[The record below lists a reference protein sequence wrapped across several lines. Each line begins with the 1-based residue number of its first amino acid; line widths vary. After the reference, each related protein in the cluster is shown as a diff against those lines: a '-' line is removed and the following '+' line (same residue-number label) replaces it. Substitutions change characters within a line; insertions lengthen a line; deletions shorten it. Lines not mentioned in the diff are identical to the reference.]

1 MLVSMVPIIEELE
14 GSIERDDMT
23 SQMIILAQETEYLS
37 EHGMPGDSTEVEIT
51 TLDGDLNWDST
62 RGGMWYS
69 STWNDQTS
77 FRLKGVL
84 DFDDNIE
91 IKHPESKTKAVCF
104 DDLRTGPTRPFIYS
118 IPLWSEE
125 LTVSISQGIAA
136 PLGPAN
142 IEIYSQQTLLQRN
155 QLEIFDILTICL
167 LYTSPSPRDG

>member
-1 MLVSMVPIIEELE
+1 MISNLVRDDEAVSAAVATVLLFGGVVSIIGLMLVSMVPIIEELE

-91 IKHPESKTKAVCF
+91 IKHPESKQSSMF
-104 DDLRTGPTRPFIYS
+104 
-118 IPLWSEE
+118 
-125 LTVSISQGIAA
+125 
-136 PLGPAN
+136 
-142 IEIYSQQTLLQRN
+142 
-155 QLEIFDILTICL
+155 
-167 LYTSPSPRDG
+167 

>member
-1 MLVSMVPIIEELE
+1 MISNLVRDDEAVSAAVATVLLFGGVVSIIGLMLVSMVPIIEELE

-51 TLDGDLNWDST
+51 TLDGDLSWDST

-91 IKHPESKTKAVCF
+91 IKHPESKTKTET
-104 DDLRTGPTRPFIYS
+104 LNI
-118 IPLWSEE
+118 
-125 LTVSISQGIAA
+125 ISNSTIAC
-136 PLGPAN
+136 GN
-142 IEIYSQQTLLQRN
+142 SDY
-155 QLEIFDILTICL
+155 
-167 LYTSPSPRDG
+167 